1 MEIVLTK
8 YVDDLGAIG
17 EVVKVKAG
25 YARNYLFPQKMAVRA
40 TEANLKLAAAI
51 ARREEDKENKIR
63 KELEQFAAKL
73 GQVSITSTVTV
84 GEDEKVFGSV
94 TAQNISE
101 KLKEEGFEIARKD
114 ILLEEPLKALGQYDV
129 KVKLGY
135 GVTGTVTV
143 WVVQE

>member
-17 EVVKVKAG
+17 DVVRVKAG

-40 TEANLKLAAAI
+40 TEANLKLATAI
-51 ARREEDKENKIR
+51 AKREEDKENKIR

-73 GQVSITSTVTV
+73 AQVSITSAVTV

-94 TAQNISE
+94 TAQNISDQ
-101 KLKEEGFEIARKD
+101 LKEQGFEIARKD

-135 GVTGTVTV
+135 GVTGAVTV